1 MDYLPDLIERLVA
14 RARAGDEFAIKMVLE
29 RVAAPLRPQGAAVN
43 VPNWESA
50 QGLTAKAE
58 AILAALVRGQVPVDA
73 GRSLLEALAVVG
85 KIAELEDL
93 ARRVGNLEQLRGANC
108 DP

>member
-58 AILAALVRGQVPVDA
+58 AILAALDCGISSRH
-73 GRSLLEALAVVG
+73 LVG
-85 KIAELEDL
+85 SCL
-93 ARRVGNLEQLRGANC
+93 ARTQA
-108 DP
+108 